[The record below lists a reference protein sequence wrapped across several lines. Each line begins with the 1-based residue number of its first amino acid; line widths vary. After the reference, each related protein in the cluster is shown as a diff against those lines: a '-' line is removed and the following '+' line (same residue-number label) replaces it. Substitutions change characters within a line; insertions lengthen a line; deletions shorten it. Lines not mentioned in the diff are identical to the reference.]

1 LRRDLIHEGGLSENE
16 LGAVFTCGAWSV
28 QGGRFLVGLARDK
41 YGTRNTVVTCLAMVC
56 VGSVLIA
63 TSSSGNLPGLC
74 FGMLFLGMGS
84 GAQLCVQPVAS
95 LFPEATLTA
104 MASLSGAFQLS
115 GLVFLV
121 CSLVANT
128 GAMRVG
134 AYLGHAVLV
143 SVLLGVSVKV
153 LPKGVTFTEEVNTVK
168 EGTGDPGS
176 HNTKDTERGIG
187 DAERVNRIGDGDA
200 APVAAVDVSLQTL
213 HVSSPTQALPIVPT
227 QALPPA
233 PAPTTRLV
241 SPATHFGKPSKALF
255 VSDEFLA
262 LAVWFSVMV
271 TPSQYYVLSIGYQLE
286 RMGDDDGKLTTAF
299 GLIYGGSAP
308 LAPLAGLLADTVGV
322 GFAQLLATAL
332 SATGFAFLFIDD
344 LNSQYFGMACYSVGR
359 MMLFATFFANVGRR
373 FGYTHYGSLVGTG
386 MLTSAICSMAQYPGY
401 QLALSGDEEL
411 KNVNAVCFALTVSC
425 VPYCV
430 WLGRRE
436 RLEWRACRE
445 ASETGV

>member
-1 LRRDLIHEGGLSENE
+1 MTENE

-63 TSSSGNLPGLC
+63 TSGSGNLAGMC

-121 CSLVANT
+121 CSQVGNT
-128 GAMRVG
+128 GAKRVG

-153 LPKGVTFTEEVNTVK
+153 LPKGVSFTEEVNTDN

-176 HNTKDTERGIG
+176 HNTKGGDTERGIG
-187 DAERVNRIGDGDA
+187 IGDGDA

-213 HVSSPTQALPIVPT
+213 HVSSPNQALLTVPT
-227 QALPPA
+227 HALPPA

-241 SPATHFGKPSKALF
+241 SPAAHFGKPRSALF
-255 VSDEFLA
+255 ASDEFLA

-286 RMGDDDGKLTTAF
+286 RMGDDTGRFTTAF

-308 LAPLAGLLADTVGV
+308 LAPLAGLLCDKCGV
-322 GFAQLLATAL
+322 GFAQLVATAL